1 MSAAIM
7 TQYVIMGIVIVAVGL
22 VGFWAA
28 TPKKK
33 TENR

>member
-1 MSAAIM
+1 MEGTRM